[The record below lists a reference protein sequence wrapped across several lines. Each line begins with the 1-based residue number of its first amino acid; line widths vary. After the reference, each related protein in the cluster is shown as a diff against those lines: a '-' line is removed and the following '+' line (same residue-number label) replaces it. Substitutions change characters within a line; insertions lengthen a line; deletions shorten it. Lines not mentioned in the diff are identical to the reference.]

1 MTILFISMQQT
12 KKITVKYA
20 LILGAIALLCT
31 AVSTGVYL
39 LTKGRIDEVTAMQQR
54 QLLQEVVPPSHFDN
68 DLLGSCK
75 VVKLAN
81 APYLN
86 RIYVAKKA
94 ANTTAYA
101 IQATAPD
108 GYSGNIVLLMGI
120 EPNGTVL
127 GVRTLEHKETPG
139 LGDKIETRISNWILS
154 FAGKKFSLENES
166 QWAVKKDGGQFDQ
179 FTGATITPRAV
190 VNNVR
195 QSAKWVIS
203 ELAKSP
209 EMVSNFDACQ

>member
-1 MTILFISMQQT
+1 MNTS
-12 KKITVKYA
+12 KITVRYG

-39 LTKGRIDEVTAMQQR
+39 LTKGKIDEVTAMQQR
-54 QLLQEVVPPSHFDN
+54 KLLEEVVPTSYFDN
-68 DLLGSCK
+68 DVLATCK
-75 VVKLAN
+75 LIRLEN

-86 RIYVAKKA
+86 RLYLAKKSE
-94 ANTTAYA
+94 NLTAYL
-101 IQATAPD
+101 IQSTAPD

-120 EPNGTVL
+120 EPNGNVL

-139 LGDKIETRISNWILS
+139 LGDKIETRISDWILS
-154 FAGKKFSLENES
+154 FTNKPFSLENEAD
-166 QWAVKKDGGQFDQ
+166 WAVKKDGGQFDQ

-195 QSAKWVIS
+195 QSAKWVVT
-203 ELAKSP
+203 ELAQHPQMIDQFETCK
-209 EMVSNFDACQ
+209 